1 MPPRNVSE
9 PPSCDSCCTSSVPE
23 ESVVPPVW
31 ALCGLSR
38 TVPPVAP
45 VLTATVVAP
54 LNTCVTFV
62 DVPAGAST
70 VTVAAMAGRAAL
82 AAIAAVQTANFP
94 LFISSSLLVTFR

>member
-1 MPPRNVSE
+1 M
-9 PPSCDSCCTSSVPE
+9 
-23 ESVVPPVW
+23 VPPVW

-62 DVPAGAST
+62 DVPAGALI
-70 VTVAAMAGRAAL
+70 VTVAAMAGKAAL
-82 AAIAAVQTANFP
+82 AAVATTHASIFA
-94 LFISSSLLVTFR
+94 LFIFSSILGNIPVTSRTTIHLNGIVSPMNAPIIP

>member
-1 MPPRNVSE
+1 M
-9 PPSCDSCCTSSVPE
+9 
-23 ESVVPPVW
+23 VPPVW

-62 DVPAGAST
+62 DVPAGALI
-70 VTVAAMAGRAAL
+70 VTVAANAGRAAL
-82 AAIAAVQTANFP
+82 VAATTAHASIFT
-94 LFISSSLLVTFR
+94 LFISRSNVVTFQ